1 MERKMRR
8 FKQLLS
14 EADAKDILSKVTNGV
29 LSLID
34 PDGGVYGV
42 PVSFAYDG
50 DSHIYLHSAV
60 SGHKMDC
67 ITADTRCSFCVVGQ
81 DKIIPEEFTT
91 YFRSVIVRGNIH
103 PMTDTEEIMKGL
115 QLLCEKY
122 SSGIESDSEI
132 AKCLKHVAVLRLD
145 INDMT
150 GKESIELV
158 RDRRHP

>member
-1 MERKMRR
+1 MRR

-14 EADAKDILSKVTNGV
+14 EADSKDILYNVKNGV

-34 PDGGVYGV
+34 PDDGVYGV

-50 DSHIYLHSAV
+50 DRYIYLHSAV
-60 SGHKMDC
+60 KGHKMDC
-67 ITADTRCSFCVVGQ
+67 ITADSRCSFCVVGQ

-103 PMTDTEEIMKGL
+103 RMTDPEEIMKGL
-115 QLLCEKY
+115 LLLCEKY
-122 SSGIESDSEI
+122 SPGIDSDPEI
-132 AKCLKHVAVLRLD
+132 AKCLDHVAVLRLD
-145 INDMT
+145 IGDMI

-158 RDRRHP
+158 RNRR